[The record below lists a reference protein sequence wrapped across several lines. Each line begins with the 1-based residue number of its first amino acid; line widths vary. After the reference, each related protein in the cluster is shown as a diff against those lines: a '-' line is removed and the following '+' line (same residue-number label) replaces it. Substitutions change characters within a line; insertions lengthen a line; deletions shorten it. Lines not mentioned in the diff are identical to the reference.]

1 MMRAAT
7 ITLAAIL
14 TTSATFGGC
23 LGGEATK
30 AGIYMLHSAA
40 QGTCPA
46 LDWHVVLKVDGT
58 VAGMISWDEMRS
70 MAQVMGVVKNEDRTF
85 HLQAREFGG
94 DMRTAVIDGF
104 IKDDES
110 LLMNIKGPDIN
121 CPSVTVPRVTM
132 PDAD

>member
-1 MMRAAT
+1 MPAAVSSSRFLRPGEFTNVWRLCQHASRQPVRSGGADAMMRAAT

-70 MAQVMGVVKNEDRTF
+70 MAQVIGVVKNEDRTF
-85 HLQAREFGG
+85 HLQ
-94 DMRTAVIDGF
+94 
-104 IKDDES
+104 
-110 LLMNIKGPDIN
+110 
-121 CPSVTVPRVTM
+121 
-132 PDAD
+132 